1 MSISNKTLDQLAEN
15 IASGL
20 QMLGGLKQGAETQ
33 IKNIVE
39 NALSQF
45 DIVTDERMQVQE
57 AMLTK
62 AREQFE
68 ALEKRVA
75 NLEAQLKNKGS

>member
-33 IKNIVE
+33 IKSIVE

-57 AMLTK
+57 AMLAK

-75 NLEAQLKNKGS
+75 DLEAQLRHKGD

>member
-20 QMLGGLKQGAETQ
+20 QMLGGLKQGAESQ
-33 IKNIVE
+33 IKSIVE

-57 AMLTK
+57 AMLAK

-68 ALEKRVA
+68 SLEKRVA
-75 NLEAQLKNKGS
+75 DLEAQLKNKGS

>member
-75 NLEAQLKNKGS
+75 DLEAQLKNKGS